1 MRTYLFVVRHVED
14 RESVE
19 RQPTAAGGVAYYK
32 WLYQWSGTMKN
43 GQLCVAQI
51 GCGAFAAGQDLPN
64 FQANPRVTCKWCCDV
79 NEDNARRLAAQFAVP
94 CVTTDF
100 MEIMHDPEVD
110 FIKIA
115 TSHEAHLPLITAA
128 AATGKHVFCEKPLA
142 LDEREAL
149 LIIRAVR
156 QGKIKLCVDLNRRL
170 SPAMQLLKQRWLA
183 HRAHPLSQ
191 PWRYIES
198 TRELYP
204 EELRAHFL
212 VRVQDDTLSYRMV
225 HLDPLRGGGQI
236 IGESVHWLDLACWLF
251 APQIPVEIQAWGSTR
266 FSHGIQLTFS
276 AGDTATILFHCGGT
290 FDYPKE
296 LYEITC
302 RGGLFRSEYFVEN
315 TYFGI
320 PGFTNDRF
328 PLLHDSNPEVGAV
341 GGFQGYLEKYN
352 ARVRGLA
359 NAKEGHSTLSVN
371 KGWAEMLDAFIT
383 AIIDDTPSPCDEMA
397 GYLSTYLAKRAICS
411 IETRQVLP
419 IPLEKVCF
427 TVL

>member
-1 MRTYLFVVRHVED
+1 MEKR
-14 RESVE
+14 
-19 RQPTAAGGVAYYK
+19 
-32 WLYQWSGTMKN
+32 
-43 GQLCVAQI
+43 QLCVAQI

-79 NEDNARRLAAQFAVP
+79 NEENARQLAARFSVP
-94 CVTTDF
+94 RVTTDF
-100 MEIMHDPEVD
+100 RDIMRDPEVD

-128 AATGKHVFCEKPLA
+128 AEAGKHVFCEKPLA
-142 LDEREAL
+142 LEEHEAL

-156 QGKIKLCVDLNRRL
+156 QGKIKLCVDLNRRM
-170 SPAMQLLKQRWLA
+170 SPALQTLKQRWLA
-183 HRAHPLSQ
+183 HRAHPVSQ
-191 PWRYIES
+191 PWRYVE
-198 TRELYP
+198 TERDLYP
-204 EELRAHFL
+204 EELRTQFL

-236 IGESVHWLDLACWLF
+236 IGESVHWLDVACWLY

-302 RGGLFRSEYFVEN
+302 QGGLFRSEFFIEN
-315 TYFGI
+315 QYYGV
-320 PGFTNDRF
+320 PGLEYDRF
-328 PLLHDSNPEVGAV
+328 KLLREDRTEIDVDWSFAE
-341 GGFQGYLEKYN
+341 YLAQLQ
-352 ARVRGLA
+352 ARMRKLD
-359 NAKEGHSTLSVN
+359 STLAGYQSLMIN
-371 KGWAEMLDAFIT
+371 KGWAAMLDGFVS
-383 AIIDDTPSPCDEMA
+383 AILDDTPSPCDEMA
-397 GYLSTYLAKRAICS
+397 GYLSTYLAKLAIQS
-411 IETRQVLP
+411 IQTRQALP
-419 IPLEKVCF
+419 VPLEKVCF